1 MQNNWSTRDVDTDAV
16 KNLARAI
23 IVRSIRDVVRYR
35 ESKKP
40 KKKKIYEECYSWMY
54 VEQTSFADD
63 PLDQLMS
70 FEGICAILGWDP
82 SRLRERIK
90 TFSIAD
96 LDRLGRNGNG
106 KGFR

>member
-1 MQNNWSTRDVDTDAV
+1 MKEWPVRDSDADAV

-35 ESKKP
+35 EAKKP
-40 KKKKIYEECYSWMY
+40 KKKRIYEECYSWMY
-54 VEQTSFADD
+54 VEEPSLKDD

-82 SRLRERIK
+82 SRLRERVK
-90 TFSIAD
+90 LLSTSD
-96 LDRLGRNGNG
+96 LDRLGRNGSG